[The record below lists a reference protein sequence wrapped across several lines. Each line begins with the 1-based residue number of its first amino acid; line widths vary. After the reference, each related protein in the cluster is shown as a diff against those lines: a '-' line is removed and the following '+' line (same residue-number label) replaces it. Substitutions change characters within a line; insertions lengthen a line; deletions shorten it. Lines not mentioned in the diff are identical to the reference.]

1 MKIRINTQRI
11 FWLVGLLFLIA
22 IPVAKAFDDDDECI
36 LCDVAAGMAVA
47 MCEEFA
53 ACRTLLNILTLT
65 SIALALI
72 GCICGGPRGRSEIWE
87 KSPSLKNIGRST
99 IGYGLGR
106 SLIG

>member
-11 FWLVGLLFLIA
+11 FWLVGLLFSIV
-22 IPVAKAFDDDDECI
+22 IPVVKAFDDDDECI
-36 LCDVAAGMAVA
+36 MCDVAAGMAVA

-65 SIALALI
+65 FIAFALI
-72 GCICGGPRGRSEIWE
+72 GCICGGPRARSEMWE
-87 KSPSLKNIGRST
+87 KSPSLKNIGGSAL
-99 IGYGLGR
+99 GYGLGR